1 MQTTQIIQKKQISKN
16 SEQQS
21 NNHYNSSIEQIV
33 SLAQIKE
40 NESQA
45 MKPSSN
51 KLNSFIFQKDI
62 SQFTASSNQ
71 LLNDNEKLDLRN
83 VQKQFIQINRN
94 HQKNNFLRNHDSCN
108 FKDDSP
114 QKGNNLDKS
123 IQNEKR
129 NNTSE
134 IITRFRSSTAQADSR
149 KKNSEFFS
157 TPNKKILQFK
167 TPEINL
173 KHSFSTSSFITQP
186 PKEENQRIKQILKR
200 SQTYQNLNSTQL
212 SDKQPSV
219 GNKKEQQCLLIKSAF
234 TLLPNN
240 KYLPLDEDK
249 VITIRTPVSSS
260 DSSQSDDVNEVLI
273 QSQKKAEP
281 INESS
286 KQFLKSFLKERR
298 QQEKQSTCIKMSNQV
313 RKIQQTI
320 LNKVLNEMNKEK
332 ERKQIIKNLEIVK
345 FLMKNKKKLTSED
358 YDPLVHYR
366 PKDNFCKNKKTI
378 LKLNRGFHPPKDSA
392 AIARDQQE
400 EQKNFIIPCQKQNFF
415 GSEYR
420 RMLNR
425 GVPQIVKDLQSFRQ

>member
-1 MQTTQIIQKKQISKN
+1 MQITYVIQKKQISKQK
-16 SEQQS
+16 EQS
-21 NNHYNSSIEQIV
+21 INHCTSSIEQIV
-33 SLAQIKE
+33 SQAQIKE
-40 NESQA
+40 NEFQA
-45 MKPSSN
+45 KKPTSN
-51 KLNSFIFQKDI
+51 KLNSSIFQKDF
-62 SQFTASSNQ
+62 QTFTESSNQ
-71 LLNDNEKLDLRN
+71 LLNDYEKLNLKN
-83 VQKQFIQINRN
+83 ISKQQIKFNRIQ
-94 HQKNNFLRNHDSCN
+94 QKNSIQRNHDSISI
-108 FKDDSP
+108 KTYSP
-114 QKGNNLDKS
+114 QKENILNKS

-129 NNTSE
+129 HNLSE
-134 IITRFRSSTAQADSR
+134 IITRYRSSTTQEDSR

-157 TPNKKILQFK
+157 TPQKKILQFK
-167 TPEINL
+167 SPENNL

-186 PKEENQRIKQILKR
+186 PKEENHQIKKILHR

-212 SDKQPSV
+212 QDKQPTV
-219 GNKKEQQCLLIKSAF
+219 GIKKEQQCLLIKSAF

-240 KYLPLDEDK
+240 RYLPLDDDK
-249 VITIRTPVSSS
+249 IITIRTPVSSS
-260 DSSQSDDVNEVLI
+260 DSSDSGDINEDLTQSH
-273 QSQKKAEP
+273 KKVEP

-286 KQFLKSFLKERR
+286 KQFLKNFLKERR
-298 QQEKQSTCIKMSNQV
+298 QQEKQNTCIKMSNQV

-332 ERKQIIKNLEIVK
+332 ERKLIIKNLEIVK

-378 LKLNRGFHPPKDSA
+378 LKLNSGFHPPKDSA